1 MMSMSQRLVQRHGL
15 DLRFG
20 DTCLPLVTEELESGE
35 HDEVLELLKDAVV
48 TDVNWRSQAD
58 WFLCLVIPS
67 MIEPCVAFYKDKGPR
82 LDKLVTLDFVR
93 KIDKYLVSVLKALS
107 CGADLAEMKEIEP

>member
-1 MMSMSQRLVQRHGL
+1 MSMCQRMGQRHGL
-15 DLRFG
+15 DFRFG
-20 DTCLPLVTEELESGE
+20 DTCLPDVTEELESGE

-48 TDVNWRSQAD
+48 TDVDWRSQAD

-67 MIEPCVAFYKDKGPR
+67 MVEPCVAFYKDKGPR
-82 LDKLVTLDFVR
+82 LDKLVSLDFVQ

-107 CGADLAEMKEIEP
+107 CGAELANLGDESC